1 MLAAH
6 RGMFPISSN
15 GIINSSEDSF
25 EEKESRD
32 YVVGEIEK
40 EVKNMIGLQ
49 LDGKR
54 DKSRKP
60 KKKFVRKNNVQ
71 YNGKRLQIFSI
82 VNKNGIDLI
91 NPETGSGKITK
102 NKESI
107 ASRKQVGKQQKNGPR
122 DADIITLSKKKG
134 GKRNVNSTKIANVAG
149 RDYMME
155 GDEIGKQD
163 DDEYLSGLFSLSN
176 LQGQRDHRLNQT
188 KNSR

>member
-1 MLAAH
+1 
-6 RGMFPISSN
+6 MFPLSSN
-15 GIINSSEDSF
+15 GKINRSEEHF
-25 EEKESRD
+25 GEKETRD
-32 YVVGEIEK
+32 NVVGEIEK

-60 KKKFVRKNNVQ
+60 KKKFVRKNNVR

-82 VNKNGIDLI
+82 VNKNGIDLM

-107 ASRKQVGKQQKNGPR
+107 SSRKKGEKRQKNSQQ
-122 DADIITLSKKKG
+122 DADKITSSKKKG
-134 GKRNVNSTKIANVAG
+134 GKGNVNSTRIANVTA

-163 DDEYLSGLFSLSN
+163 EDEYLSGLFSLSN
-176 LQGQRDHRLNQT
+176 LQGQRAHSLNQN
-188 KNSR
+188 KDFR